1 MDKQYNMGCL
11 YQQKKIGKPGKVE
24 RKIRKNLFGK
34 IEKKSKKIHTDG
46 QTKSWEKSCYFDDA
60 QCNGIHILY
69 HAFFSLY
76 NACSKYNK

>member
-34 IEKKSKKIHTDG
+34 IEKNPKKYTQMDRRNPG
-46 QTKSWEKSCYFDDA
+46 P
-60 QCNGIHILY
+60 
-69 HAFFSLY
+69 
-76 NACSKYNK
+76 